1 MRDIDHVYVY
11 MYLRF
16 FRLNFGT
23 VLSYRVDFFVF
34 HFLFFIFCFS
44 FFKSSNN
51 KEVIVVEG
59 FDLLYIVFLTLYF
72 YMDYFSLLDNVF

>member
-23 VLSYRVDFFVF
+23 VLSYRVD
-34 HFLFFIFCFS
+34 FLFFIFCFS

-59 FDLLYIVFLTLYF
+59 FDLLYIVFLTLYL